1 MKLRNIIL
9 LTLHLSFLSSALLAL
24 SGCSDKEDTTPSLA
38 DKDRLEGLID
48 TSLPKVR
55 DIRDQYGTYILY
67 NFDQQLDF
75 AYQFEQ
81 ATNWQDA
88 TLERLDRNGAS
99 EAVDYLCENF
109 LNCYSDGFK
118 QQFLPRRLMLVKSL
132 KAKTLGISEPD
143 AMGYHQAAA
152 NIGGMTIAFDREKME
167 AMTGDDRQAY
177 LRQLHTILLAGYLIN
192 VRAEY
197 PVGESYLSFSQSYY
211 SSLMDEKRVQARR
224 LPDEFFLNRGF
235 FRPADDESTYFVS
248 AEEDMIEFTRRL
260 LQMDEQMQ
268 DSLADY
274 PLMEN
279 KLAVIANGLHDMG
292 VDVAAINPLSRY
304 YLEMGEAVTLP
315 SLLAQTVI
323 TPTSEADFPFTI
335 LRGSRPLGRVEV
347 WVNGQLQH
355 NIELTEQ
362 SESAR
367 ISQSVRLTGLTQ
379 DQNPV
384 ELRLYE
390 AGRPR
395 PSAIQTV
402 VAYHVSKVMRMVI
415 RNSLGETYT
424 LSTYDYDYTDD
435 SNRGNVSTIRFRKSP
450 TEVDMNTGV
459 ETGGDHRFWVVY
471 RENGLVTR
479 IVVKQ
484 EEVDYVNNKNSYE
497 PRYTYEFQYNE
508 KNELTGVTRDGRPI
522 VTDTRYAGGLLTGY
536 SYEGRPYTPVYDTS
550 VSPAVRVDCLDAALS
565 GHCFSLKGDEAPNY
579 YYQPDIPAVIP
590 GTEAGIPLQILYS
603 KYLFTRLG
611 DVWTNRWVLEGNAHY
626 TEVTLGEV
634 TWTFNFVL
642 I

>member
-9 LTLHLSFLSSALLAL
+9 FTLQLSLLASVHL
-24 SGCSDKEDTTPSLA
+24 ALNSCSDKEDNTPSLA

-55 DIRDQYGTYILY
+55 DFRDQYGTYILY
-67 NFDQQLDF
+67 QFDQQLDF

-81 ATNWQDA
+81 ATNWQEA
-88 TLERLDRNGAS
+88 TLEKLDRNGAS
-99 EAVDYLCENF
+99 EAVDF
-109 LNCYSDGFK
+109 LYDQFFSRYSEAFRK
-118 QQFLPRRLMLVKSL
+118 QFLPRRMLLVKSL

-143 AMGYHQAAA
+143 AMGYHMAAA
-152 NIGGMTIAFDREKME
+152 NIGGMTIAFDQQKTE
-167 AMTGDDRQAY
+167 ALSEEGRQAY
-177 LRQLHTILLAGYLIN
+177 LRQLHAILLAGYLIN

-197 PVGESYLSFSQSYY
+197 PVGDSYLSYSQSYY
-211 SSLMDEKRVQARR
+211 SSLMDENRVQARR

-248 AEEDMIEFTRRL
+248 AEEDMIEFTRL
-260 LQMDEQMQ
+260 LLLMDEQMQ

-279 KLAVIANGLHDMG
+279 KLAAMANGLHDMG
-292 VDVAAINPLSRY
+292 VDVAAINPLTKY

-315 SLLAQTVI
+315 TLHAQTVI
-323 TPTSEADFPFTI
+323 TPTDEADLSFTI
-335 LRGSRPLGRVEV
+335 LRGSRPMARVEV
-347 WVNGQLQH
+347 RVNGQLQH
-355 NIELTEQ
+355 TIDL
-362 SESAR
+362 SETAEAAR
-367 ISQSVRLTGLTQ
+367 ISQSVHLTALTQ

-384 ELRLYE
+384 ELRVYE

-395 PSAIQTV
+395 PSAVLGV

-435 SNRGNVSTIRFRKSP
+435 NNRGNVSTIRFRKSP

-471 RENGLVTR
+471 RENGLVNR

-484 EEVDYVNNKNSYE
+484 EVIDYANNKNSYD
-497 PRYTYEFQYNE
+497 PCYTYEFQYDEN
-508 KNELTGVTRDGRPI
+508 KELTGVTRDGELI

-536 SYEGRPYTPVYDTS
+536 SYEGRPYTPVYDSGANPT
-550 VSPAVRVDCLDAALS
+550 VRLDCQDAALS
-565 GHCFSLKGDEAPNY
+565 GHCFAYKGDEAPNY

-603 KYLFTRLG
+603 QYLFTRLG
-611 DVWTNRWVLEGNAHY
+611 DLWTNRWVLEGNAHY
-626 TEVTLGEV
+626 TEVTIGEV
-634 TWTFNFVL
+634 TWTYSFVL